1 MVEVKEKMRF
11 SSGKAGRIEGYDLA
25 RALAVIGMFIIN
37 FRLVMTPENAAP
49 VWLANLTDLLEGRAA
64 AVFVILAG
72 VGLSLLSR
80 KARIGQDVAALRRHQ
95 FTIVKRA
102 VFLFGLGLLFQTV
115 WPADIL
121 HFYGIYLF
129 GAALMLRASETA
141 LLWGVMMVMSI
152 GAGLQLT
159 MNYDTG
165 WNWDTL
171 EYVDFWTPAG
181 MGRHL
186 FFNGFHPVFP
196 WLAFL
201 FLGMWL
207 GRQDLRDRI
216 VRNLMLMAGAGL
228 AVLSE
233 GAAFL
238 LQRWTVALI
247 EMPDFNDIQY
257 LIQSGP
263 IPPTLFYMFSAGG
276 TALLVIVS
284 CVALSER
291 MPGSKW
297 LSPLIATGRQSL
309 TLYLGHVV
317 VGMGVLEAFGR
328 LEQQSLG
335 FALKVALVFCLL
347 SIVYAWLWQRRFRQ
361 GPVEW
366 VMRKLT

>member
-1 MVEVKEKMRF
+1 MTEVKEKTP
-11 SSGKAGRIEGYDLA
+11 SPSAPAGRIEGYDLA

-37 FRLVMTPENAAP
+37 FRLVMTPENATP

-80 KARIGQDVAALRRHQ
+80 KARIERDFAALRRRR

-121 HFYGIYLF
+121 HFYGIYLLF
-129 GAALMLRASETA
+129 GALMLRASDTV
-141 LLWGVMMVMSI
+141 LLWGMMIGMSVGI
-152 GAGLQLT
+152 VLQLT

-165 WNWDTL
+165 WNWGTL
-171 EYVDFWTPAG
+171 EYADFWTPAG

-196 WLAFL
+196 WVAFL
-201 FLGMWL
+201 FFGMWL
-207 GRQDLRDRI
+207 GRQDLRDGI
-216 VRNLMLMAGAGL
+216 VRRRMLIAGAGL
-228 AVLSE
+228 ALLSE

-238 LQRWTVALI
+238 LQLWTASLI
-247 EMPDFNDIQY
+247 DLPDYNDIQY

-276 TALLVIVS
+276 TAVLVIVS
-284 CVALSER
+284 CVTLSER
-291 MPGSKW
+291 MPGAKW
-297 LSPLIATGRQSL
+297 LSPLMATGRQSL

-317 VGMGVLEAFGR
+317 VGMGVLESFGR
-328 LEQQSLG
+328 LEHQSLP
-335 FALKVALVFCLL
+335 FALAVALTFCLL
-347 SIVYAWLWQRRFRQ
+347 SIVFAWRWQRRFPQ

-366 VMRKLT
+366 VMRRLT